1 MNFIGR
7 QWSRGKKNEKADK
20 ELNYKRDKSE
30 KKKNVNPQSTW
41 FSNNMKV

>member
-30 KKKNVNPQSTW
+30 KKKCKSAEHLI
-41 FSNNMKV
+41 FK